1 MIAESSMFRNID
13 NSKVSVGLKNLSISF
28 LPKKQKKQDKRS
40 ISSLVCTFLKS
51 WEAASCEFFWS
62 SLFGTLGTY
71 EADPATN
78 ESHIN

>member
-1 MIAESSMFRNID
+1 MIVESSRFRNID
-13 NSKVSVGLKNLSISF
+13 NSKVSVGLKNLHISF
-28 LPKKQKKQDKRS
+28 TPKKKKQDKRS

-51 WEAASCEFFWS
+51 WEVASCEFFWS
-62 SLFGTLGTY
+62 SLSGTLGTY